1 MAGIDERGWIKLSRG
16 ITDNFIWDFERPKYA
31 MAWIDM
37 LLMANYMDKKIMFD
51 GKVITVQRGSFIT
64 SMVKLSERWS
74 MNRRSVKSFLDM
86 LQGDGMIT
94 YTSTRRCTTVYIT
107 NYLAYQGFEGSSSE
121 ETAQP
126 NAQQLHNSVHNN
138 CTTDCTQHK
147 KVKKDK
153 KVKKEK
159 KGEAPGD
166 KRPPAPISADY
177 SNTSFSEPMKAK
189 VNEWLQYKQERREE
203 YKPTGLQSLITQIQ
217 NNVNKHGEA
226 AVMALIG
233 DCMASN
239 YRGITFDRLSK
250 QQQPTGGKAAQEP
263 IRKEPDVSWMK
274 EYIEQRDRKRPKKA
288 ADDP

>member
-16 ITDNFIWDFERPKYA
+16 IRDNFLWNFDSPKYA
-31 MAWIDM
+31 LAWIDIIM
-37 LLMANYMDKKIMFD
+37 MANWEDKTIMFD
-51 GKVITVQRGSFIT
+51 GKSKTLERGSFIT
-64 SMVKLSERWS
+64 STVKLAERWNMS
-74 MNRRSVKSFLDM
+74 RRTVKNFLDT
-86 LQGDGMIT
+86 LKNEGMIT
-94 YTSTRRCTTVYIT
+94 YQSTKRCTTIFVT
-107 NYLAYQGFEGSSSE
+107 NYVAYQGFEGIGG
-121 ETAQP
+121 AGD
-126 NAQQLHNSVHNN
+126 
-138 CTTDCTQHK
+138 CTTDGATDGATDGTQRRNHK
-147 KVKKDK
+147 KSNKSKNS
-153 KVKKEK
+153 K

-177 SNTSFSEPMKAK
+177 SKTSFSDSMKAK

-203 YKPTGLQSLITQIQ
+203 YQPTGLQSLITQIQ

-250 QQQPTGGKAAQEP
+250 QQPAGSKAAQAP
-263 IRKEPDVSWMK
+263 IRTEPDVSWMK